1 MMEVV
6 ILTAYVLVWPIVVV
20 GVLAVIIR
28 AFLKDARKAKQEGR
42 QII

>member
-1 MMEVV
+1 MDV
-6 ILTAYVLVWPIVVV
+6 ILLTAYVLVWPVAVV

-28 AFLKDARKAKQEGR
+28 AFLKDARAAKKEGR

>member
-1 MMEVV
+1 MMDV
-6 ILTAYVLVWPIVVV
+6 ILLTAYVLVWPVAVV

-28 AFLKDARKAKQEGR
+28 AFLKDARAAKKEGR

>member
-1 MMEVV
+1 MMDII

-20 GVLAVIIR
+20 GVLAVIVR
-28 AFLKDARKAKQEGR
+28 AFLKDAREAKKEGR